1 MDGYP
6 LAMLWYTFGKEYT
19 VCLRYSDIDNIKDVH
34 HDCYL
39 THPDRSDDTDDMVL
53 DAANQIDMRKKE
65 LVSWLKS
72 DRSWNI
78 LEEAEGEELD
88 VSDFIKEFNP
98 LYG

>member
-1 MDGYP
+1 MDGYL
-6 LAMLWYTFGKEYT
+6 LAMLWYTIGKEYT
-19 VCLRYSDIDNIKDVH
+19 VCLRYADINNIKDVH

-39 THPDRSDDTDDMVL
+39 THPDRSDDIDDTVL
-53 DAANQIDMRKKE
+53 DAANQLDMRRKD

-72 DRSWNI
+72 DRSWKI
-78 LEEAEGEELD
+78 LEEAEGDELD